1 MCARLAGVSRGMGVA
16 GLGPGAPA
24 FSCRRRPLRGG
35 TAPRDRDRC
44 GGGGGR
50 ARAGRRRRLVLRD
63 GPGRRADRHAAD
75 RGRLFGDASPP
86 RAGCSSRGHTCGG
99 RRSSG
104 DGRAQRASRAA
115 RPVCVSRGSADGRA
129 ARLPRPADPASASP
143 GAGFRAGSGPGAESR
158 EYRAST
164 RSPGG
169 AAASSAS
176 SERCSAEAAERKCR
190 AEIATRHA
198 SQHAPGGVQGRR
210 EAVRRD
216 RSEGTCTRDSPPRPA
231 ALGAHC
237 SSRSPGSGRCV
248 LAASVCP
255 SSDGTARL
263 RRAQRSPRIDVAAN
277 PSGGAGA
284 ARERSSAPVALRS
297 RGRGARALRARRGL
311 LATAHSDLGSE
322 RVRAKSP
329 P

>member
-1 MCARLAGVSRGMGVA
+1 MCARLAVDSRGLGVA

-24 FSCRRRPLRGG
+24 FSRRRRPLRGG

-44 GGGGGR
+44 GGGRGR

-63 GPGRRADRHAAD
+63 GSGRRADHHAAD

-86 RAGCSSRGHTCGG
+86 RAGCCSRGHARGG
-99 RRSSG
+99 RRGSG

-115 RPVCVSRGSADGRA
+115 RPVRVSRSSADGRA

-143 GAGFRAGSGPGAESR
+143 GAGFRAGAGPGAEC
-158 EYRAST
+158 RAST
-164 RSPGG
+164 RGPGR

-176 SERCSAEAAERKCR
+176 SERSCAEAAEYAGR

-198 SQHAPGGVQGRR
+198 GQDASGGGHSP
-210 EAVRRD
+210 EAVRRH
-216 RSEGTCTRDSPPRPA
+216 RGQGTGTRGSPRRPA
-231 ALGAHC
+231 ALGAHG
-237 SSRSPGSGRCV
+237 SSSSPGSGQCV
-248 LAASVCP
+248 FAASVCP
-255 SSDGTARL
+255 SSDDTACL
-263 RRAQRSPRIDVAAN
+263 RRGPGSPRIAVAAN
-277 PSGGAGA
+277 SSGGPGA

-297 RGRGARALRARRGL
+297 RGRGAHALRARRGL
-311 LATAHSDLGSE
+311 LATAHSDLGPE